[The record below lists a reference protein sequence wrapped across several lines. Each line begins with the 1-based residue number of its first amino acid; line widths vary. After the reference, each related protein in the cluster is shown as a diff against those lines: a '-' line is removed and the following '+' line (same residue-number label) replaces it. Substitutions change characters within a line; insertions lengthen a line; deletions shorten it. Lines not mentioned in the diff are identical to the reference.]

1 MRVPARGD
9 DAGAAAVEFA
19 LVSVLLFTVFFGI
32 IQYGYFFLQS
42 SGAEHAAWVG
52 ARAAAVGI
60 DDCGDWVTL
69 VKDSGGSA
77 DVQSATAL
85 RDPVPGTIV
94 RGAMIKV
101 QVTWERVDF
110 GLPFIPFLGSSTQT
124 EEALA
129 RAERIGSVTSG
140 CP

>member
-1 MRVPARGD
+1 MWVPARGD

-42 SGAEHAAWVG
+42 SGAEHAAWAG

-60 DDCGDWVTL
+60 DSCATWRKL
-69 VKDSGGSA
+69 VEDSGGSA
-77 DVQSATAL
+77 DVQSETVSPAAQ
-85 RDPVPGTIV
+85 RGDPIT
-94 RGAMIKV
+94 
-101 QVTWERVDF
+101 VTVIWTPLDL
-110 GLPFIPFLGSSTQT
+110 GLPFIPFPGANQPET
-124 EEALA
+124 ALA
-129 RAERIGSVTSG
+129 RVERLGAVTTG